1 MRTVDAGVHIQAAPE
16 QVWRYLIRVEDWW
29 VPSNL
34 DEHVSL
40 EILGERGSLDDGT
53 PIRIRESVAGV
64 PCEALGYVSNIVY
77 KEKVTWRSEEAIYR
91 YAGLRMTVEEGFTW
105 SLRGTNEGKELHAHV
120 WANFP
125 DTRFGRLFE
134 WYAKKILR
142 VERRDREHAMKELTF
157 IKQQVVTNASPTTFG
172 APPRP

>member
-1 MRTVDAGVHIQAAPE
+1 
-16 QVWRYLIRVEDWW
+16 
-29 VPSNL
+29 VPSNP

-40 EILGERGSLDDGT
+40 EILGERGSLGDDT

-64 PCEALGYVSNIVY
+64 PCEALGYLSDIVD
-77 KEKVTWRSEEAIYR
+77 KEKVTWESEEAIYR
-91 YAGLRMTVEEGFTW
+91 YAGLRVSVQEGVTW
-105 SLRGTNEGKELHAHV
+105 SLRGTNEGTELHAHV

-142 VERRDREHAMKELTF
+142 VERRDREHAMKELTY
-157 IKQQVVTNASPTTFG
+157 IKQQVETNASPISSG